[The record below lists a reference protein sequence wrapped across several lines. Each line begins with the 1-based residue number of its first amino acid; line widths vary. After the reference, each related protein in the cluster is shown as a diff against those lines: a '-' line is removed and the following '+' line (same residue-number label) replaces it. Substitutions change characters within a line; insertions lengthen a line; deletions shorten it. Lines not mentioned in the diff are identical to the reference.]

1 MYIHILVYQN
11 SIGRYPTDI
20 FRSYVHIC
28 VVEVRALGS
37 IFQSFN
43 FTVKYFGSRQID
55 IFLVGNNSKKIVCV
69 SCDMK

>member
-28 VVEVRALGS
+28 VVEVRGLGS